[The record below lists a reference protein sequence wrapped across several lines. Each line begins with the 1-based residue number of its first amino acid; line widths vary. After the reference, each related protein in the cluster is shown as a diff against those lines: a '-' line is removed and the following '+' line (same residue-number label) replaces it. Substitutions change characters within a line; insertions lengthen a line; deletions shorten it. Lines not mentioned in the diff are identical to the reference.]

1 MVVIGEVFGLLAP
14 AAPAADR
21 RPSTVISAR
30 HRRRHYTGFLMTPAV
45 ASTLPPPTSWLG
57 GSPPPHTGEMTN
69 HGDEPA
75 ATEDET
81 RAALLAKSK
90 REFTPINKLFVQA
103 PQKSPC
109 RHGPLATFVRNRD
122 LRGLRALLLILGI
135 TSSGD
140 GPDGWSTTLPVPVWA
155 RAFDTTR
162 DATPASAVTGV
173 SKVLTRLEE
182 RRLIERERRG
192 RERKIRVTL
201 LREDG
206 SGQPYTRPGKGNTD
220 RFLRLTH
227 RFWLDGWYAKLDLPA
242 TAMLLVALHEKL
254 NFELPTE
261 RVPEWYGWSADTA
274 ERGLAT
280 LEHLGLLTRTAR
292 LKKSPLSPTGQ
303 TRVYQHLLHEPFA
316 QYTVEDVFSEDL
328 LHASVYAAPRKK
340 PPGKR
345 TAGAVTKE
353 TGS

>member
-1 MVVIGEVFGLLAP
+1 MK
-14 AAPAADR
+14 D
-21 RPSTVISAR
+21 
-30 HRRRHYTGFLMTPAV
+30 HK
-45 ASTLPPPTSWLG
+45 
-57 GSPPPHTGEMTN
+57 
-69 HGDEPA
+69 GDEPA

-90 REFTPINKLFVQA
+90 RNFAPVRKLFVQA
-103 PQKSPC
+103 PPKSPC

-122 LRGLRALLLILGI
+122 LRGLRAQLLLLGI

-140 GPDGWSTTLPVPVWA
+140 GPDGWSTTLPLAVWA

-162 DATPASAVTGV
+162 DATTASAATGV

-182 RRLIERERRG
+182 RQLIKRERRG
-192 RERKIRVTL
+192 RQRKIRVTL

-220 RFLRLTH
+220 RFLQLPH
-227 RFWLDGWYAKLDLPA
+227 CFWLDGWYAKLDLPA

-261 RVPEWYGWSADTA
+261 RVPDWYGWSADTA
-274 ERGLAT
+274 ERGLAI
-280 LEHLGLLTRTAR
+280 LEHLGLLTHTTR
-292 LKKSPLSPTGQ
+292 LKKAPLSPTGQ
-303 TRVYQHLLHEPFA
+303 TRVNRYLLHEPFTR
-316 QYTVEDVFSEDL
+316 YTLEDIFNEDL
-328 LHASVYAAPRKK
+328 IEATIYAAPRKK

-345 TAGAVTKE
+345 AAGAVSRG

>member
-1 MVVIGEVFGLLAP
+1 M
-14 AAPAADR
+14 
-21 RPSTVISAR
+21 
-30 HRRRHYTGFLMTPAV
+30 
-45 ASTLPPPTSWLG
+45 
-57 GSPPPHTGEMTN
+57 N
-69 HGDEPA
+69 HHDGDEPA

-90 REFTPINKLFVQA
+90 RDFTPVLKLFVQA
-103 PQKSPC
+103 APKSPS

-122 LRGLRALLLILGI
+122 LRGLRAHLLVLGI

-140 GPDGWSTTLPVPVWA
+140 GRDGWSTTLPIPVWA

-162 DATPASAVTGV
+162 DATAASAATGV
-173 SKVLTRLEE
+173 SKALTRLEE

-220 RFLRLTH
+220 RFLRLPH
-227 RFWLDGWYAKLDLPA
+227 SFWLDGWHARLDLPA
-242 TAMLLVALHEKL
+242 TAMLLVALHEKP

-280 LEHLGLLTRTAR
+280 LEHHGLLTRTTR
-292 LKKSPLSPTGQ
+292 LKKAPLSPTGQ
-303 TRVYQHLLHEPFA
+303 TKVNRYLLREPFA
-316 QYTVEDVFSEDL
+316 RYTLDDIFNDDL
-328 LHASVYAAPRKK
+328 IDAIVYAAPRKK
-340 PPGKR
+340 PSGKPA
-345 TAGAVTKE
+345 AGEARNE
-353 TGS
+353 TGP